1 MLYLLFSLVNQLLKN
16 NKKSLDYW
24 LSSKI
29 FGMQYTSP
37 GHIKTLIGNISIIIS
52 ATALKKY
59 IFGST
64 FKGEATDL
72 CC

>member
-1 MLYLLFSLVNQLLKN
+1 
-16 NKKSLDYW
+16 
-24 LSSKI
+24 
-29 FGMQYTSP
+29 MQHTSP

-59 IFGST
+59 FFGST
-64 FKGEATDL
+64 FKDEAIDI